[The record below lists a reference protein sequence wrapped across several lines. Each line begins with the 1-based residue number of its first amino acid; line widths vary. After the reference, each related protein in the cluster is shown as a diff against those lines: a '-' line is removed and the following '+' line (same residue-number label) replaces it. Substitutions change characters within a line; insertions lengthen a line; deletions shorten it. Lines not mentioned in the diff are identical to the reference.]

1 MKDPLG
7 LIRIIRPVN
16 SIMVGFAI
24 LVGVIIGGGR
34 EMLESYLI
42 LTYAFLTGF
51 LLSGS
56 SMAINDYYDRDIDAI
71 NEPKR
76 VIPSGSLEPNEALI
90 WSIILAILGLLA
102 AYLTSWIHL
111 GLAFLAWG
119 ASIFYATKGKKTGL
133 PGNVIVSA
141 CVSLPFV
148 YGGLL
153 VGDTAFFSSLIFTFI
168 AFLTNTGREITKGIV
183 DIEGDKAEGI
193 NTIVVMHGSEK
204 AAISSIILYLTA
216 VGFSALPIIWEIVT
230 FWYIPFILITD
241 IGLVYASYSL
251 FRNHS
256 RDNSRKIKNIVRIL
270 MIIGLFGFLVGSIF
284 G

>member
-34 EMLESYLI
+34 AMIESYL
-42 LTYAFLTGF
+42 LLSYSFLTGF

-71 NEPKR
+71 NEPGR
-76 VIPSGSLEPNEALI
+76 VLPSGALKPNEALV
-90 WSIILAILGLLA
+90 WSIILAFFGLLA
-102 AYLTSWIHL
+102 SYFTSWIHL

-119 ASIFYATKGKKTGL
+119 ASIFYATIGKRTGL
-133 PGNVIVSA
+133 LGNVVVSA

-153 VGDTAFFSSLIFTFI
+153 VGDSAFYSSLIFTFI

-183 DIEGDKAEGI
+183 DIEGDRAEGI
-193 NTIVVMHGSEK
+193 NTIAVLHGSEK
-204 AAISSIILYLTA
+204 AAFSSVVLYVLA
-216 VGFSALPIIWEIVT
+216 VCLSAVPVLWGIVS
-230 FWYIPFILITD
+230 FWYIPFILVTD
-241 IGLVYASYSL
+241 AGLLYASYSL
-251 FRNHS
+251 YRNFS
-256 RDNSRKIKNIVRIL
+256 RENSRKVKNIVRVL
-270 MIIGLFGFLVGSIF
+270 MIIGLLGFLAGSII

>member
-24 LVGVIIGGGR
+24 LVGIIIGGGR

-90 WSIILAILGLLA
+90 WSIILAIFGLLA

-133 PGNVIVSA
+133 SGNVIVSA

-183 DIEGDKAEGI
+183 DIDGDKAEGI
-193 NTIVVMHGSEK
+193 STIAVMHGSEK
-204 AAISSIILYLTA
+204 AAISSSILYLTA
-216 VGFSALPIIWEIVT
+216 VGLSALPIIWEIVT

-270 MIIGLFGFLVGSIF
+270 MIIGLLGFLAGSIF